1 MPVAIDILSGP
12 GATRPAGVTGA
23 RSLYTLRAYSIW
35 RFLTTQPASYWLV
48 CMYLFFEY
56 VRPQSIYAAI
66 DLLPWATL
74 SIALCAG
81 AFLLEGRSWRF
92 TTPADWLLACFS
104 LVVLLAS
111 AAAYFPAT
119 SFAALPLYLSWVV
132 IYVLITGVVTT
143 EQRFLVFI
151 LSFLLYNLKMSLHAT
166 RSWASIGFVFRDWGV
181 TGAPGWFHN
190 SGEFGIEM
198 TVFLPISLCFVLALR
213 RYWGRGKVALLSILP
228 ATAIIGM
235 LASSSRGA
243 LLGGGAVL
251 FWFLMRSRHRV
262 RALIAVAVIL
272 VVAVAILPDQQKQRL
287 TSMGSD
293 PTSVSRLTYWKDG
306 IRITNEHP
314 MLGIGYANWAD
325 YYRKFVNPRGQLPHN
340 IFVQA
345 GSELGYTGLLAF
357 LLLIAYTFVVNART
371 RKLARRLPQSDF
383 LFGMANGLDGAL
395 VGYLVSGFFVTVL
408 YYPFFWINLAMTVA
422 LHKATK
428 HELRQVAAT

>member
-1 MPVAIDILSGP
+1 VAIDILSGP
-12 GATRPAGVTGA
+12 GATRPAKATGA

-198 TVFLPISLCFVLALR
+198 TVFLPISLCFVVALR

-262 RALIAVAVIL
+262 RALIAVAVII
-272 VVAVAILPDQQKQRL
+272 VVAVALLPEQQKQRL

-345 GSELGYTGLLAF
+345 ASELGYTGLLAF

>member
-1 MPVAIDILSGP
+1 VAIDVLSETS
-12 GATRPAGVTGA
+12 ATRSARVAGA
-23 RSLYTLRAYSIW
+23 RSLYTLRVHSIW
-35 RFLTTQPASYWLV
+35 RFLTTQPASYWLI
-48 CMYLFFEY
+48 CIYLFFEY

-74 SIALCAG
+74 SIVLCLG
-81 AFLLEGRSWRF
+81 AFMLEGRSWRF
-92 TTPADWLLACFS
+92 TTPADWGLAGFS
-104 LVVLLAS
+104 LVVLLTS

-119 SFAALPLYLSWVV
+119 SFAALPLFFSWVV
-132 IYVLITGVVTT
+132 IYVLISGVVVT

-166 RSWASIGFVFRDWGV
+166 RSWASIGFAFRDWGV

-198 TVFLPISLCFVLALR
+198 AVFFPISLCFAVALR
-213 RYWGRGKVALLSILP
+213 RYFSRGKLALLLFLP
-228 ATAIIGM
+228 ATAVIGM

-243 LLGGGAVL
+243 LLGGGAVM
-251 FWFLMRSRHRV
+251 FWFLMKSRHRV
-262 RALIAVAVIL
+262 RTLIATAVI
-272 VVAVAILPDQQKQRL
+272 VVAAIGLLPEQQKERL
-287 TSMGSD
+287 TSMGTD
-293 PTSVSRLTYWKDG
+293 ATSVSRLTYWKDG
-306 IRITNEHP
+306 ITITNEHP
-314 MLGIGYANWAD
+314 ILGIGYGNWAD

-345 GSELGYTGLLAF
+345 GSELGYTGLLVF
-357 LLLIAYTFVVNART
+357 GVLIFYTFVINART
-371 RKLARRLPQSDF
+371 RKLARELPEGAF

-408 YYPFFWINLAMTVA
+408 YYPFFWINLALTVA

-428 HELRQVAAT
+428 HELGQVAAAA